1 MKALALE
8 SPQHWTR
15 IEVPAPS
22 APGPGEALVRVH
34 QVGICGTDIGG
45 YLGKMPFFS
54 YPRIPGHE
62 LGVEVL
68 AVGPDVQHVG
78 AGDRCSVEPY
88 INCQKCYACVRGH
101 TNCCEKHQT
110 LGVHCDGGLR
120 PRFLV
125 PARKLH
131 VSRSLSFEQLALVET
146 LAIGCH
152 AVNRAALASHESCLI
167 IGAGPIGLATLEFA
181 KLTGARILVLDV
193 NEQRLEFCRRV
204 MGVAD
209 TLLPGDDLEDRLR
222 ERTDGHLPDVVID
235 ATGSSRSMSAAFG
248 LITHAGR
255 LVFVGI
261 TTDEVVFR
269 HPTFHRPEGTLL
281 CSRNALSA
289 DFARIVQ
296 LIEQGRIDTG
306 PWITHRTRF
315 EELIDVFPSY
325 TRPETG
331 VIKAVVAIEDDDTN
345 RG

>member
-1 MKALALE
+1 LDIAGPEK
-8 SPQHWTR
+8 
-15 IEVPAPS
+15 
-22 APGPGEALVRVH
+22 PGPGEALVRVH
-34 QVGICGTDIGG
+34 NVGICGTDIGG

-68 AVGPDVQHVG
+68 EVAADVTNVQP
-78 AGDRCSVEPY
+78 GDRCSVEPY

-131 VSRSLSFEQLALVET
+131 ISRKLAFEQLALVET

-152 AVNRAALASHESCLI
+152 AIDRAAPQSDESCLI

-181 KLTGARILVLDV
+181 KLTGAKIIMLDV

-204 MGVAD
+204 MGVQHTIQLSD
-209 TLLPGDDLEDRLR
+209 KVENELRDL
-222 ERTDGHLPDVVID
+222 TDGHLPDIVID
-235 ATGSSRSMSAAFG
+235 ATGNSGSMSNAFG
-248 LITHAGR
+248 LIAQAGR

-261 TTDEVVFR
+261 TTDEVRFR
-269 HPTFHRPEGTLL
+269 HPVFHRPEGTLL
-281 CSRNALSA
+281 CSRNALSR
-289 DFARIVQ
+289 DFARIIS
-296 LIEQGRIDTG
+296 LIEEGRIDTG
-306 PWITHRTRF
+306 PWITHRTAF
-315 EELIDVFPSY
+315 DELIDIFPSY

-331 VIKAVVAIEDDDTN
+331 VIKAVVEVGD
-345 RG
+345 